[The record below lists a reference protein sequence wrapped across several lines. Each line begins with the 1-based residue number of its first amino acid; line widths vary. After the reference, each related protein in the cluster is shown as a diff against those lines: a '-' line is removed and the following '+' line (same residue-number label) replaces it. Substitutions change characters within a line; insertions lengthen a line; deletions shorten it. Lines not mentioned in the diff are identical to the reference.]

1 VVHCVKSGKPQT
13 KQHKQHNQHMDN
25 NMVEKK
31 DTGIELE
38 EEALASA
45 ILERM
50 PNTEYAEDA
59 EDPQV
64 VPEQTH
70 QAHSNEAVGSDVKAN
85 PHPDTQQTPYQRIE
99 DIPFNDPS
107 YTIGIHRRRLVM
119 LQTLLVDQYENI
131 TMELA
136 LLDNALSAKQ

>member
-1 VVHCVKSGKPQT
+1 
-13 KQHKQHNQHMDN
+13 
-25 NMVEKK
+25 MVEKK
-31 DTGIELE
+31 DTDIELE

-45 ILERM
+45 ILERL
-50 PNTEYAEDA
+50 PNTEDA

-64 VPEQTH
+64 VPEQAH
-70 QAHSNEAVGSDVKAN
+70 QSHSNEAVGSDVKAN

-99 DIPFNDPS
+99 DIPFNDPG

>member
-1 VVHCVKSGKPQT
+1 
-13 KQHKQHNQHMDN
+13 MDN

-31 DTGIELE
+31 NTDIELE

-59 EDPQV
+59 EDAEDPQV
-64 VPEQTH
+64 VPEQAH
-70 QAHSNEAVGSDVKAN
+70 QAPSNEAVGSDVKAN